1 MFCPFSRSLCPISVS
16 SLQMQLC
23 DSLGM
28 MVMAESFD
36 TWIHPKCK
44 NGYAKFF
51 NEWSDKDI
59 VNLVKHHRNH
69 PCIIMW
75 SVGNEIYEQW
85 TKKGA
90 EIARHLQDVYHKY
103 APSRP
108 VTQGMDHADEASL
121 SGFAQVMDVPGFNY
135 RVHKYLKNIE
145 QLPQGFLLGS

>member
-16 SLQMQLC
+16 LLQMQLC

-36 TWIHPKCK
+36 TWIHSKCK

-75 SVGNEIYEQW
+75 SVGNEIYEQ
-85 TKKGA
+85 
-90 EIARHLQDVYHKY
+90 
-103 APSRP
+103 
-108 VTQGMDHADEASL
+108 
-121 SGFAQVMDVPGFNY
+121 
-135 RVHKYLKNIE
+135 
-145 QLPQGFLLGS
+145 